1 MPTWKPIK
9 GFEKR
14 YEVSSTGKIRNRET
28 GLVRKYRKDRDGY
41 AITDLKMPG
50 VHKTVKVHR
59 VVASHFAPA
68 GTKDQVLVNHKNGD
82 KGDYSVKNLEW
93 ASHSENT
100 KHAYDT
106 GLRSTGLITVNSHS
120 RKGRVVKAHK
130 RKKKKSLGGYRGVA
144 GLSNTIEVVRK
155 NVRISLKPITDQ
167 AKENKFRQK
176 AGGMKTPIRKLDGS
190 LYRNR
195 SKKPGQ
201 SAINP

>member
-59 VVASHFAPA
+59 IVASHFAPA

-93 ASHSENT
+93 ATHSENT

-106 GLRSTGLITVNSHS
+106 GLRSTGTSLVTQ
-120 RKGRVVKAHK
+120 HK
-130 RKKKKSLGGYRGVA
+130 RKGKNKVSVVRQHARKKRKTLGGYRGVA
-144 GLSNTIEVVRK
+144 GLSNTVEVVRR
-155 NVRISLKPITDQ
+155 NVRLSQKPIMDEV
-167 AKENKFRQK
+167 KENKFRQK
-176 AGGMKTPIRKLDGS
+176 AGGMKTPVRKLDGS
-190 LYRNR
+190 LYKNRN
-195 SKKPGQ
+195 KPKL
-201 SAINP
+201 